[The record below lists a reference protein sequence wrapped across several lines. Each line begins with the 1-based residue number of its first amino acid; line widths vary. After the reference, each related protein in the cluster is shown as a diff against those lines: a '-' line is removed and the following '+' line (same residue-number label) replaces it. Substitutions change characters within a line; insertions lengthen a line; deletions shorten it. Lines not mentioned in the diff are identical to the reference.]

1 MRDGINMVTALGALG
16 VTEIFEDF
24 TTKVSLNFGSV
35 VSAYNATQDN
45 IATIANNG
53 VIGTYN
59 VVDNAVVGTTT
70 IVMDTEVRV
79 VDAFNNLVDRWSTII
94 YDVIEIFTYI
104 ILFAVVITIIT
115 LMVFHDELFTV
126 VDHLIIVMKK
136 WADGFLKFS
145 TIIP

>member
-1 MRDGINMVTALGALG
+1 MVTALGALG